1 MTFRLLDT
9 NIVSYILNGHT
20 LAVTYQPHLTRYGWA
35 VSFQTLAELVYGG
48 ARAGWGNARWAAL
61 DALLTP
67 MTVLHSN
74 PSVCEEWASIRLA
87 RRSRPIPVADCWIA
101 ATALAYGLEL
111 VTHNPADFRGIPGL
125 TIITES
131 P

>member
-1 MTFRLLDT
+1 MRLLDT
-9 NIVSYILNGHT
+9 NIVSYVMNNHT
-20 LAVTYQPHLTRYGWA
+20 LAATYQPHITGYELA
-35 VSFQTLAELVYGG
+35 ISFQTLGELLEGG
-48 ARAGWGNARWAAL
+48 ALAQWGTVRWLRFQGMLSRLVVL
-61 DALLTP
+61 DSSLN
-67 MTVLHSN
+67 V
-74 PSVCEEWASIRLA
+74 SVCWAEIRA
-87 RRSRPIPVADCWIA
+87 MRSAQPIPVADCWIA